1 MNTICLI
8 RCEPN
13 EYLRDHSYANN
24 IFGLTIRH
32 FPLFYS
38 DNDSRNCLRLDFPL
52 LPGLSSSFLSCNSSA
67 GGISYSITG
76 ATLPGFQDICRISYL
91 ASPGITI
98 EYLSREYEFSCE
110 KSEEFQ
116 ELSDGSLKV
125 KTKKLKKKMTL
136 SGDNLTE
143 TARSKLESFADTDYI
158 YITGLNEG
166 TFYGTLEDF
175 SFDRIRGLTGIY
187 SYNLSIKEG

>member
-67 GGISYSITG
+67 GGISYTITG
-76 ATLPGFQDICRISYL
+76 ITLPGLHDICRISYL
-91 ASPGITI
+91 VSPGITI
-98 EYLSREYEFSCE
+98 EYLPQDYRFSYD
-110 KSEEFQ
+110 KSEELQ
-116 ELSDGSLKV
+116 ESSDGGLRV
-125 KTKKLKKKMTL
+125 RMKKLKKKMVL

-143 TARSKLESFADTDYI
+143 VKRAELESLADADYV
-158 YITGLNEG
+158 YVAGLNEG
-166 TFYGTLEDF
+166 SFYGILEEF
-175 SFDRIRGLTGIY
+175 SFNRISGLTGIY
-187 SYNLSIKEG
+187 SYNLSIREG